1 MSEKKS
7 LYNKVEVMAV
17 EKSFCIIGGILYIDK
32 WLYREAQEL
41 DNNISKLMGSQN
53 LNMFKPRPTV
63 TTGIQSVTI
72 DYQSVDSISIPKDPM
87 LFVEE
92 LRTTYKSKVRG
103 HILIKKQD
111 HILQDIIINNY

>member
-1 MSEKKS
+1 M
-7 LYNKVEVMAV
+7 

>member
-1 MSEKKS
+1 ME
-7 LYNKVEVMAV
+7 N
-17 EKSFCIIGGILYIDK
+17 SFSIIGGILYIDK

-72 DYQSVDSISIPKDPM
+72 DYHNIDSISVPKDPM

-92 LRTTYKSKVRG
+92 LRSTYKSNVRG

-111 HILQDIIINNY
+111 HILQDIIINKY